1 MVDFSNAIYKELNGT
16 KKNQPGHDQRRE
28 SVLATLI
35 NLQERV
41 EPVLEIISDPYVV
54 QQLKQDKVA
63 NMNLL
68 QEKYKF
74 KPEMLDTLYK
84 YALAQYDMGQYAAA
98 SESLY
103 HFKALSINHD
113 KNISALWGKLAA
125 DILARNWDGAYDE
138 LMSLRESID
147 QSTFLAADNTTSVS
161 GNHAQLQQRIWLLH
175 WSLFVFFNHARGKD
189 GLIDLFFQPQYLN
202 AIQVSCPW
210 LLRYLAAAIVI
221 SKRRRTHLKDLVDL
235 IKQESHS
242 YTEDPITDFLV
253 SLYVNFD
260 FDDAQQKLLDC
271 EHVLDNDFFLVGC
284 VGEFR
289 EAARLFVFEM
299 YCRIHQHI
307 DIKALCEKL
316 NMDQSD
322 GEKWIVNLIR
332 DARMQAK
339 IDSETNT
346 VIMGVQY
353 QSVHQQVM
361 ERTKALTFRSSLLAF
376 NIEKRENELHQ
387 RRLGHAP
394 NTGGSGSGWVGNQ
407 RSRAYKGWVAFPY

>member
-189 GLIDLFFQPQYLN
+189 GLIDLFFP
-202 AIQVSCPW
+202 
-210 LLRYLAAAIVI
+210 AAIPQRHPGLMSMAI
-221 SKRRRTHLKDLVDL
+221 
-235 IKQESHS
+235 
-242 YTEDPITDFLV
+242 
-253 SLYVNFD
+253 
-260 FDDAQQKLLDC
+260 AKLLDC

-394 NTGGSGSGWVGNQ
+394 NTGGSGSGG
-407 RSRAYKGWVAFPY
+407 RKSKK